1 MENNSLSLLSRRTR
15 AVLQEDGCIT
25 STLTTRFDIGNGFIF
40 DSACE
45 RVGLLSR
52 CACEASPGAH
62 WSVDGLFAYLPGL
75 KTVLGD
81 TGISKMT
88 IV

>member
-1 MENNSLSLLSRRTR
+1 MQNSISCFYQDEYEPCFKTG
-15 AVLQEDGCIT
+15 ALQV
-25 STLTTRFDIGNGFIF
+25 TLTTRFEIGNSQFIF

-52 CACEASPGAH
+52 CACEASPGACS
-62 WSVDGLFAYLPGL
+62 SVDGLFAHLRGL

-81 TGISKMT
+81 TEISQMT
-88 IV
+88 II

>member
-1 MENNSLSLLSRRTR
+1 MHYKYPNNTFRRR
-15 AVLQEDGCIT
+15 KW
-25 STLTTRFDIGNGFIF
+25 FIF

-52 CACEASPGAH
+52 CACEASPGAR
-62 WSVDGLFAYLPGL
+62 WSADGLFAHLPGL